1 MAINAAGAV
10 STGVTLVV
18 VLVSKFLEGAWIM
31 ILLIP
36 GLLFLFYS
44 VRAHYRKVGREVA
57 TDLPLDALGLQ
68 PPVVLLPIRGWSAI
82 TRKALRFALS
92 ISHEIYTL
100 HIAGDEQMMVA
111 LEEGWERLVREPA
124 RQASVPAPKL
134 IIVYSPFRQMYKPLI
149 EVVVGPEESPSG
161 SRHRRDHSRAD
172 RDPVVPLRA
181 AQPDGRRHGGVPAIE
196 RVPEGRRDQC
206 AVVSFGVETS
216 TDNSAALMNGRPST
230 SLKPRSCT

>member
-10 STGVTLVV
+10 CTGVTLIV
-18 VLVSKFLEGAWIM
+18 VLVSKFLEGAWVM
-31 ILLIP
+31 ILLMP
-36 GLLFLFYS
+36 ALLVLFYS

-100 HIAGDEQMMVA
+100 HIAGDEQAMVA

-124 RQASVPAPKL
+124 RPGGLARAQVDHHLFPVPPDVQAVDRGRL
-134 IIVYSPFRQMYKPLI
+134 
-149 EVVVGPEESPSG
+149 GPEESPPR
-161 SRHRRDHSRAD
+161 SRHRRDHSR
-172 RDPVVPLRA
+172 
-181 AQPDGRRHGGVPAIE
+181 
-196 RVPEGRRDQC
+196 
-206 AVVSFGVETS
+206 S
-216 TDNSAALMNGRPST
+216 
-230 SLKPRSCT
+230 